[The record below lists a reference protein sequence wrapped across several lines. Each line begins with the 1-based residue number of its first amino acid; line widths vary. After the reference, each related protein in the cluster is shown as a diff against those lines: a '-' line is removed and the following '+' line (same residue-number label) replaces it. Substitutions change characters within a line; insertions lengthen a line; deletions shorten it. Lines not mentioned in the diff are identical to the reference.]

1 MAILKQY
8 DPALESCGLDE
19 ANLDVTDYLVSNG
32 LNCPEGRIFL
42 ATKIREEIYSKMN
55 MTCSVGIA
63 PNKMLAKICSE
74 LDKPNGM
81 TYL

>member
-1 MAILKQY
+1 MAHLKFY
-8 DPALESCGLDE
+8 DPHLESCGLDE
-19 ANLDVTDYLVSNG
+19 ANLDITDYLRSNG
-32 LNCPEGRIFL
+32 LDSPEGRMFL
-42 ATKIREEIYSKMN
+42 ASRIRQEIFEKMQ